1 MARDE
6 EYAMPISEN
15 PACLSCLPHME
26 KMEGEPGRDA
36 KADQVQKTQC
46 KDTTSHCFMRVL
58 IESNAGDSVFQLLQS
73 RYRWNQPH
81 LRPSKRLTC
90 AHIHVYLSSCSAA
103 AATQLHFGV

>member
-1 MARDE
+1 MHCPSVKTQLVFRPWKKDGRG
-6 EYAMPISEN
+6 IW
-15 PACLSCLPHME
+15 PH
-26 KMEGEPGRDA
+26 A

-58 IESNAGDSVFQLLQS
+58 IESNAGDSVFQLL
-73 RYRWNQPH
+73 RTKYRWNQPH

-103 AATQLHFGV
+103 TATQLHLGA